1 MASDNDIRLVSL
13 VRAAYK
19 LWSQQLPIPTFTPPS
34 SPAAPLS
41 PTGATLIARS
51 GDRPELER
59 LLRPWLPGYL
69 RRNGVADSRAP
80 DFLSYL
86 LEHLSEMG
94 ERRFRDM
101 LPRWLAAFTG
111 KATDPSQATV
121 DAAFTAAQA
130 VDITLGEGR
139 PNEAGWTPVFRNHL
153 RALALPSPDALLV
166 TPAPDGIKTVP
177 ALPFYRR
184 ELYRSALRRHHEGLR
199 LFELTV

>member
-1 MASDNDIRLVSL
+1 MASDNDIRLVNL
-13 VRAAYK
+13 VRAAYQN
-19 LWSQQLPIPTFTPPS
+19 WSRQLDVPTFTPP
-34 SPAAPLS
+34 AATDAPLS
-41 PTGATLIARS
+41 PAGATLIARS
-51 GDRPELER
+51 GNKPELER

-69 RRNGVADSRAP
+69 RRNGVADGQAS

-101 LPRWLAAFTG
+101 LPRWLAAFT
-111 KATDPSQATV
+111 
-121 DAAFTAAQA
+121 AAQA
-130 VDITLGEGR
+130 VDITLGESK

-153 RALALPSPDALLV
+153 RTLALPWPDDLLKA
-166 TPAPDGIKTVP
+166 PAPDAIKTVP

-199 LFELTV
+199 LFELAV